1 MRKTWVCCLAAG
13 CISALSVNAAADP
26 DALLFIDS
34 SRIEQQLLVIEFD
47 REMSYSPTLQQR
59 LHVQVVDVNPDSRP
73 FSGSLDYGR
82 DLHGEWVAR
91 YRPGR
96 LPYLVCFRKGKET
109 HRQELHQSSEIR
121 ICINKE

>member
-1 MRKTWVCCLAAG
+1 MRIRCLAAG
-13 CISALSVNAAADP
+13 CASALSASVAADS

-34 SRIEQQLLVIEFD
+34 SRIEQQLMVVEID
-47 REMSYSPTLQQR
+47 RAMYYSSTLQER
-59 LHVQVVDVNPDSRP
+59 LHVQVVDVNPKSHP
-73 FSGSLDYGR
+73 FNGSLDYGR
-82 DLHGEWVAR
+82 DLHGEWVAK

-109 HRQELHQSSEIR
+109 HRQELNQSSGIR

>member
-1 MRKTWVCCLAAG
+1 MWVRCFAAG
-13 CISALSVNAAADP
+13 WASALSASVVADP

-34 SRIEQQLLVIEFD
+34 SRIEQQLLVVEFD
-47 REMSYSPTLQQR
+47 RAMSYSPTLQGQ
-59 LHVQVVDVNPDSRP
+59 LHVQVVDVNSDSRP
-73 FSGSLDYGR
+73 FNGSLDYSR
-82 DLHGEWVAR
+82 DLQGEWVAR

-96 LPYLVCFRKGKET
+96 LPYLFCFRKGKET